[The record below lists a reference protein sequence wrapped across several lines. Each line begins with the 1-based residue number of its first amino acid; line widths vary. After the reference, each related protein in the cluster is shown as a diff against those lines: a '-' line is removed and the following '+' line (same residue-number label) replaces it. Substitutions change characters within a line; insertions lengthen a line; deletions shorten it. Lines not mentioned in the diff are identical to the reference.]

1 MYKRLREAEVARNE
15 AQKYLIKNRLNKI
28 KEDIEDVFKNSPFM
42 IKEIEKMSNI
52 VKRILYF
59 NLLEQKGGE
68 LKILTPN

>member
-59 NLLEQKGGE
+59 NHLEQKGGG